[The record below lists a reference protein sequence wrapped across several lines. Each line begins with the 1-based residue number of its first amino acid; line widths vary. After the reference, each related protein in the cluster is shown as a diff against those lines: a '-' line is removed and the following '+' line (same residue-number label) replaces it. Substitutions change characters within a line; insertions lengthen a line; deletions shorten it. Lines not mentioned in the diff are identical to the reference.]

1 MKRALFVAAVLALL
15 SAIPAF
21 TAGIPVP
28 ATHLSQSS
36 FSIGPEELK
45 PSDCNAITLDTINIG
60 NAGGAGNDLVLG
72 GSGGGGTVRGNG
84 GNDCILAGGG
94 DDTVRGDAGYDICIG
109 GPGNDSFHASCEA
122 TVQ

>member
-1 MKRALFVAAVLALL
+1 MKRVLFIAAVLALL

-28 ATHLSQSS
+28 ATHLSESS

-45 PSDCNAITLDTINIG
+45 PSDCNAITLTTINNG
-60 NAGGAGNDLVLG
+60 SAGGAGNDLVLS
-72 GSGGGGTVRGNG
+72 GSGSGTVRGNG
-84 GNDCILAGGG
+84 GDDCIMAGGG
-94 DDTVRGDAGYDICIG
+94 DDTVRGDAGYYICIG
-109 GPGNDSFHASCEA
+109 GPGTDTFHPSCEA

>member
-1 MKRALFVAAVLALL
+1 VKRALFAAAVLALL

-45 PSDCNAITLDTINIG
+45 PVECNSITLDTINVG
-60 NAGGAGNDLVLG
+60 SAGGAGNDLVLS
-72 GSGGGGTVRGNG
+72 GSGGGTVRGNG
-84 GNDCILAGGG
+84 GDDCILAGGG
-94 DDTVRGDAGYDICIG
+94 NDTVRGDAGYDICIG
-109 GPGNDSFHASCEA
+109 GPGTDTFHASCEQ